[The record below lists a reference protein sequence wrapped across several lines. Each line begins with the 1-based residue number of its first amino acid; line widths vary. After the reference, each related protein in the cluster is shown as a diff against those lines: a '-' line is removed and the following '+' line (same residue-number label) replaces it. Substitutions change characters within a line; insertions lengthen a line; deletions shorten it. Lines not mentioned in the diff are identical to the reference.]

1 MKIGDYVGWKDHE
14 DDDKHFIPPA
24 GIILETRQEPVHAE
38 WGEKNYTEFLIL
50 LQHNGELSWEFG
62 SDLEVINESR

>member
-1 MKIGDYVGWKDHE
+1 MKVGDYVGWKEHEE
-14 DDDKHFIPPA
+14 DDGIPRGA

-38 WGEKNYTEFLIL
+38 WGENYTEFLIL

-62 SDLEVINESR
+62 SDLEVIHES